1 MKGAG
6 SMTVSIRGW
15 FVSMVLVALAAGC
28 GDGGDLGADPAGELA
43 AAPGAVL
50 PGADLARA
58 AAPLC
63 DRVCDARVAL
73 ACPRDG
79 GDCARTCADAT
90 GGSCGTQWTSYFSC
104 FVDSAP
110 GQRVCSALGQ
120 ADLAPGVCAEQ
131 HGNVQRCLIAAL
143 SGR

>member
-6 SMTVSIRGW
+6 LMNVPIRGW
-15 FVSMVLVALAAGC
+15 FVWMVLVALAAGC
-28 GDGGDLGADPAGELA
+28 GDGGDFGIPPGGELA
-43 AAPGAVL
+43 VAPAA
-50 PGADLARA
+50 
-58 AAPLC
+58 LC
-63 DRVCDARVAL
+63 DRLCDARVAL
-73 ACPRDG
+73 ACPREG
-79 GDCARTCADAT
+79 GDCARTCAEAT
-90 GGSCGTQWTSYFSC
+90 GGSCGTQWTVYFSC

>member
-1 MKGAG
+1 MN
-6 SMTVSIRGW
+6 VPIRGW

-28 GDGGDLGADPAGELA
+28 GDGGDFGV
-43 AAPGAVL
+43 APGGEMTAVPAEI
-50 PGADLARA
+50 PGVDLARA
-58 AAPLC
+58 AAPAALC
-63 DRVCDARVAL
+63 DRLCDARVAL

-79 GDCARTCADAT
+79 GDCARTCAEAT
-90 GGSCGTQWTSYFSC
+90 GGSCGTQWTGYFSC

>member
-1 MKGAG
+1 MSMQARLCGFGA
-6 SMTVSIRGW
+6 MLL
-15 FVSMVLVALAAGC
+15 VLLAAGC
-28 GDGGDLGADPAGELA
+28 GEGGDFVADPTGAMN
-43 AAPGAVL
+43 AAPVEV
-50 PGADLARA
+50 AR
-58 AAPLC
+58 APLC
-63 DRVCDARVAL
+63 ERVCEARGVL

-79 GDCARTCADAT
+79 GDCARTCAEAT
-90 GGSCGTQWTSYFSC
+90 AGNCGTQWTGYFTC

-110 GQRVCSALGQ
+110 GQRVCSSFGQ

>member
-1 MKGAG
+1 MSMQAGLRGWLG
-6 SMTVSIRGW
+6 SM
-15 FVSMVLVALAAGC
+15 LLALAAGC
-28 GDGGDLGADPAGELA
+28 GDGGDFAVDPAGAMNTGPVE
-43 AAPGAVL
+43 VEV
-50 PGADLARA
+50 AR
-58 AAPLC
+58 APLC
-63 DRVCDARVAL
+63 QRVCEARGAL

-79 GDCARTCADAT
+79 GDCARTCAEAT
-90 GGSCGTQWTSYFSC
+90 AGRCGTQWTGYFTC

-110 GQRVCSALGQ
+110 GQRVCSSFGQ

>member
-1 MKGAG
+1 MNAR
-6 SMTVSIRGW
+6 IRGW
-15 FVSMVLVALAAGC
+15 FASMLLVALAAGC
-28 GDGGDLGADPAGELA
+28 GDGGDFSVAPGGEMMVVPAEAPGVDLSRV
-43 AAPGAVL
+43 AAP
-50 PGADLARA
+50 
-58 AAPLC
+58 APLC
-63 DRVCDARVAL
+63 DRLCDARVAL

-79 GDCARTCADAT
+79 GDCARTCAEAT